1 MISSII
7 SDKLII
13 SGAIAKSTIRKI
25 FNGVGLLV
33 PMVAVIFLSMI
44 TCANPYLGVALLAI
58 GVGFL
63 GCNSGAGFQV
73 NINEIGGDYS
83 GILFGISNT
92 FATISGIVSP
102 YIVGVMTPES
112 TQHEWQNVFYLTAA
126 IYLFGAVV
134 YILFSRASVEKWAQ
148 KNN

>member
-1 MISSII
+1 MISSVI

-13 SGAIAKSTIRKI
+13 SGVISKSTIRKI
-25 FNGVGLLV
+25 FNGIGLIV
-33 PMVAVIFLSMI
+33 PMIAVLFLSMV
-44 TCANPYLGVALLAI
+44 TCANPYMGVFLLTF

-73 NINEIGGDYS
+73 NINEIGGDFS

-102 YIVGVMTPES
+102 YIVGVLTPDS
-112 TQHEWQNVFYLTAA
+112 TQHEWQHVFYLTAA
-126 IYLFGAVV
+126 IYLFGAIV
-134 YILFSRASVEKWAQ
+134 YILFSKATIENWA
-148 KNN
+148 KNSN